1 MGSRY
6 SKHCQLTDDMKPTS
20 SAWGHYMSLTLAFT
34 PGLVLYPREPLWAMY
49 ENLWDVSIFSITF
62 WEGWVCSC
70 ILHGLRWKIKRQCL
84 MLISVQSL
92 SQGWDPDGSWAQ
104 AHAQQVPQMYTFGII
119 AKGDFSKSLRNTLQ
133 LLKEKDVS
141 GRILSCNQ
149 GKSTLGT

>member
-20 SAWGHYMSLTLAFT
+20 SAREHYMSLTLAFT

-92 SQGWDPDGSWAQ
+92 SQGWDPDGSWPQ